1 MNVLNGLNGAQR
13 VNVLNGP
20 RYYRGRTMK
29 SFLTILLSV
38 ILGVEVFPIGAA
50 EAPLPTKAK
59 PAAPAK
65 GYVSFSN
72 HNDLEEKAKKERKLR
87 ILVNMDPATL
97 KVANKAFNQRYPFI
111 SLHAQEI
118 TGTDMVQR
126 AVLEIKS
133 GRAQEWDI
141 IYTSRDLYSEYLP
154 YLWKIDLLHMAER
167 GVLQIPAAMID
178 PKNRNIIAPY
188 TRIIASAF
196 NKDSLSAEQLP
207 KSWEDFL
214 KPEFKGRKFAVD
226 IGPRPIAC
234 LVPAWGLEKTLDFA
248 RKLATQDPIWVRG
261 VSRTLPSIVS
271 GEVPMMMGTLLH
283 SVKRAQIKDRTGL
296 LQHLIL
302 EPVPVY
308 LTSEQAILATSQ
320 NRHAAI
326 LWLEWM
332 ASSESQKIAD
342 DQEPM
347 GSSHLFRGGG
357 VEQELRG
364 KKLSWVNWE
373 QHANMES
380 WMAKLFQAYGFP
392 NAQR

>member
-1 MNVLNGLNGAQR
+1 
-13 VNVLNGP
+13 
-20 RYYRGRTMK
+20 MK
-29 SFLTILLSV
+29 YFLAIFLSV
-38 ILGVEVFPIGAA
+38 TLTGEIFPIGAA
-50 EAPLPTKAK
+50 ETPSATKAK
-59 PAAPAK
+59 PVAQAQ
-65 GYVSFSN
+65 GYVSFGS
-72 HNDLEEKAKKERKLR
+72 HNDLVEKAKQERNLR

-97 KVANKAFNQRYPFI
+97 KLATKAFNQRYPFI
-111 SLHAQEI
+111 NLHAQEI
-118 TGTDMVQR
+118 TGTDMAQR
-126 AVLEIKS
+126 NVLEIKS
-133 GRAQEWDI
+133 GRAREWDI
-141 IYTSRDLYSEYLP
+141 IYPSRDLYSEYLP
-154 YLWKIDLLHMAER
+154 HLWKIDLLHMAER
-167 GVLQIPAAMID
+167 GVVQIPAAMID
-178 PKNRNIIAPY
+178 PKNRNIVAPY
-188 TRIIASAF
+188 TRIIAAAY

-207 KSWEDFL
+207 KSWDDFL

-234 LVPAWGLEKTLDFA
+234 LVPVWGLEKTMDFA
-248 RKLATQDPIWVRG
+248 RKVAAQEPIWVRG
-261 VSRTLPSIVS
+261 VSRTLPSIVT

-283 SVKRAQIKDRTGL
+283 SVKRAELKDRTGSL
-296 LQHLIL
+296 RHLVL

-332 ASSESQKIAD
+332 AGSESQKIAD

-373 QHANMES
+373 QHGNMES
-380 WMAKLFQAYGFP
+380 WMAKLFEAYGFP
-392 NAQR
+392 SAQR

>member
-1 MNVLNGLNGAQR
+1 
-13 VNVLNGP
+13 
-20 RYYRGRTMK
+20 MK
-29 SFLTILLSV
+29 YFLIIFLSV
-38 ILGVEVFPIGAA
+38 TLGWEILPIGAA
-50 EAPLPTKAK
+50 DAPLTTKAK
-59 PAAPAK
+59 PVAQAK
-65 GYVSFSN
+65 GYVSVGN
-72 HNDLEEKAKKERKLR
+72 HNDLVEKAKQERNLR

-97 KVANKAFNQRYPFI
+97 KVAAKAFNQRYPFI
-111 SLHAQEI
+111 NLHAQEI

-126 AVLEIKS
+126 NVLEIKS
-133 GRAQEWDI
+133 GRAREWDI
-141 IYTSRDLYSEYLP
+141 IYPSRDLYSEYQP

-167 GVLQIPAAMID
+167 GVLQIPGAMID
-178 PKNRNIIAPY
+178 PKNRNIVAPY
-188 TRIIASAF
+188 TRIIAAAY
-196 NKDSLSAEQLP
+196 NKDSVTAEQLP
-207 KSWEDFL
+207 KTWEDFL

-248 RKLATQDPIWVRG
+248 RKLAAQEPVWVRG
-261 VSRTLPSIVS
+261 VSRTLPSIVT

-283 SVKRAQIKDRTGL
+283 SVKRAELKDRTGVL
-296 LQHLIL
+296 RHVVL

-320 NRHAAI
+320 NRHAAV

-380 WMAKLFQAYGFP
+380 WMTKLFEAYGFP

>member
-1 MNVLNGLNGAQR
+1 MQ
-13 VNVLNGP
+13 
-20 RYYRGRTMK
+20 
-29 SFLTILLSV
+29 LLLVTFFSV
-38 ILGVEVFPIGAA
+38 MLGWQFSPLVAA
-50 EAPLPTKAK
+50 EAPLPAKAK

-65 GYVSFSN
+65 GYVFFSN
-72 HNDLEEKAKKERKLR
+72 HNELVEKAKQERHLR

-97 KVANKAFNQRYPFI
+97 KAATKAFNQRYPFI
-111 SLHAQEI
+111 NLNAQEI
-118 TGTDMVQR
+118 TGTDMAQR
-126 AVLEIKS
+126 NVLEIKS
-133 GRAQEWDI
+133 GRAREWDI
-141 IYTSRDLYSEYLP
+141 IYPSRDLYSEYLP

-178 PKNRNIIAPY
+178 PKNRNIVAPY
-188 TRIIASAF
+188 TRIIATAY
-196 NKDSLSAEQLP
+196 NRDSISAEQLP
-207 KSWEDFL
+207 KAWEDFI

-248 RKLATQDPIWVRG
+248 RKLAAQEPIWVRG
-261 VSRTLPSIVS
+261 VSRTLPSIVT
-271 GEVPMMMGTLLH
+271 GEISIMMGTLLH
-283 SVKRAQIKDRTGL
+283 SVKRAELKDRTGAL
-296 LQHLIL
+296 RHQIL

-308 LTSEQAILATSQ
+308 LTSEQAILSTSQ
-320 NRHAAI
+320 NRHAAV

-332 ASSESQKIAD
+332 ASAESQKIAD
-342 DQEPM
+342 EQEPM

-380 WMAKLFQAYGFP
+380 WMAKLFEAYGFP
-392 NAQR
+392 QAQR

>member
-1 MNVLNGLNGAQR
+1 MTFLLVL
-13 VNVLNGP
+13 VLSLTLTSRIDAADAP
-20 RYYRGRTMK
+20 SAAKTK
-29 SFLTILLSV
+29 S
-38 ILGVEVFPIGAA
+38 
-50 EAPLPTKAK
+50 AP
-59 PAAPAK
+59 PAK
-65 GYVSFSN
+65 GYAFFGN
-72 HNDLEEKAKKERKLR
+72 HNELVEKAKQERNLR

-97 KVANKAFNQRYPFI
+97 KAAAKAFNQRYPFI

-118 TGTDMVQR
+118 TGTDMAQR
-126 AVLEIKS
+126 NVLEIKS
-133 GRAQEWDI
+133 GRAREWDI
-141 IYTSRDLYSEYLP
+141 VYPSRDLYSEYLP

-178 PKNRNIIAPY
+178 PKNRNIVAPY
-188 TRIIASAF
+188 TRIIASAY
-196 NKDSLSAEQLP
+196 NKTSLSAEQLP

-214 KPEFKGRKFAVD
+214 KPDFKGKKFAMD
-226 IGPRPIAC
+226 IGPRPMAC
-234 LVPAWGLEKTLDFA
+234 LVPAWGLEKTLEFA
-248 RKLATQDPIWVRG
+248 RKLAAQEPIWVRG

-271 GEVPMMMGTLLH
+271 GEIPIMMGTLLH
-283 SVKRAQIKDRTGL
+283 SVKRAELKDRTGA
-296 LQHLIL
+296 LQHLVL

-308 LTSEQAILATSQ
+308 LTSEQAILATAQ
-320 NRHAAI
+320 NRHAAV

-332 ASSESQKIAD
+332 ASAESQKIAD

-380 WMAKLFQAYGFP
+380 WMAKLFEAYGFP

>member
-1 MNVLNGLNGAQR
+1 MAA
-13 VNVLNGP
+13 
-20 RYYRGRTMK
+20 MK
-29 SFLTILLSV
+29 SFLTIFLSV
-38 ILGVEVFPIGAA
+38 VLAGEVLPIGAA
-50 EAPLPTKAK
+50 DAPLPAKDK
-59 PAAPAK
+59 PAAQAS
-65 GYVSFSN
+65 GYVSFSR
-72 HNDLEEKAKKERKLR
+72 HTELEEKAKQEGKLR

-97 KVANKAFNQRYPFI
+97 KVAGKAFNQRYPFI
-111 SLHAQEI
+111 NLHAQEI

-126 AVLEIKS
+126 NVLEIKS

-141 IYTSRDLYSEYLP
+141 VYTSRDLYSEYLP

-167 GVLQIPAAMID
+167 SVLQIPAAMID

-214 KPEFKGRKFAVD
+214 KPEFKGRKFALD

-248 RKLATQDPIWVRG
+248 RKLAAQDPIWVRG
-261 VSRTLPSIVS
+261 VSRTLPSIVT
-271 GEVPMMMGTLLH
+271 GEIPMMMGTLLH
-283 SVKRAQIKDRTGL
+283 SVKRAQLKDRTGL
-296 LQHLIL
+296 LQHLVL

-308 LTSEQAILATSQ
+308 LTSEQAILATAQ

-342 DQEPM
+342 DHEPM

-357 VEQELRG
+357 VEQQLRG

-373 QHANMES
+373 HHVNMES

>member
-1 MNVLNGLNGAQR
+1 LGCE
-13 VNVLNGP
+13 
-20 RYYRGRTMK
+20 
-29 SFLTILLSV
+29 IL
-38 ILGVEVFPIGAA
+38 PIGAA
-50 EAPLPTKAK
+50 EVPLPTKAK
-59 PAAPAK
+59 PPAPTK

-72 HNDLEEKAKKERKLR
+72 HKDLEEKAKKEGKLR

-97 KVANKAFNQRYPFI
+97 KVAGKAFNQRYPFI
-111 SLHAQEI
+111 SLHPQEI
-118 TGTDMVQR
+118 TGTDMAQR
-126 AVLEIKS
+126 NVLEIKS

-141 IYTSRDLYSEYLP
+141 IYPSRDLYSEYLP

-167 GVLQIPAAMID
+167 GIVQIPAAMID

-283 SVKRAQIKDRTGL
+283 SVKRAQLKDRTGV

-332 ASSESQKIAD
+332 ASYESQKIAD

-373 QHANMES
+373 QHINMES

>member
-1 MNVLNGLNGAQR
+1 
-13 VNVLNGP
+13 
-20 RYYRGRTMK
+20 MK
-29 SFLTILLSV
+29 SILAIFLSV
-38 ILGVEVFPIGAA
+38 MLECEVLPTGAA

-59 PAAPAK
+59 PAAQAK

-72 HNDLEEKAKKERKLR
+72 HNDLEEKAKKEGKLR

-97 KVANKAFNQRYPFI
+97 KVAGKAFNQRYPFI

-126 AVLEIKS
+126 NVLELKS
-133 GRAQEWDI
+133 GQAREWDI

-154 YLWKIDLLHMAER
+154 YLWKIDLLHMADR
-167 GVLQIPAAMID
+167 GVVQIPPAMID

-188 TRIIASAF
+188 TRIIASAL
-196 NKDSLSAEQLP
+196 NKDSLRAEQLP

-261 VSRTLPSIVS
+261 VSRTLPSIVT
-271 GEVPMMMGTLLH
+271 GEVPIMMGTLLH
-283 SVKRAQIKDRTGL
+283 SVKRAQLKDRTGV

-373 QHANMES
+373 QHVNMES